1 MPGGSC
7 RPSTALARPLGP
19 RAPLVGRTEELELL
33 ENTFERALRDRRAH
47 IFTIF
52 GEPGVGKSRLA
63 REFIDGVERASCL
76 VGRALPYGEGVT
88 YWPLAEMVK
97 AAAGITDDDP
107 LDEAFEKLRE
117 CCAEE
122 AIADVLGL
130 AAGMME
136 ALEGERSPQ
145 EIAWASREVME
156 SIADVQPLIL
166 LFEDIHWAEEPLLDL
181 IEHLA
186 DWVRAPLLIVCLARP
201 ELLDT
206 RPGWGGGR
214 VRSTAI
220 ELEPLSEEESEALVE
235 KLLGQLAG
243 QAGEAPSSL
252 PREILERAEGNPL
265 FVEETIRMFLES
277 GSDGDPDRIP
287 DTLQALIAARIDH
300 LSPPAKT
307 LLQRASVIGRV
318 FYRGA
323 LDHLAPD
330 LDDLDALLGDLLL
343 RDLLLREPRSSIS
356 GEAAYRFKHFLIRE
370 VAYTGLAK
378 LARAQHHARFADWL
392 SERQSDEL
400 LEIRAYHLDQAVEL
414 LTELEGAPP
423 ERLAE
428 DAASALVKAAK
439 RATAREAY
447 ANARKL
453 ALRALELRPSLG
465 ARYVAARAAWR
476 LSDFATVE
484 SEMAKVRSEA
494 QEQGE
499 TVIEALA
506 LTGLGEAMLRRSGDP
521 GRAKALVDEALELL
535 KGADDPAA
543 HFDALM
549 VGATIGA
556 WRGEVDAAVR
566 HLERGYGIAIDSRRK
581 DLQTIAAQ
589 ALVQLHIGRLELD
602 EAELLITRAL
612 ELAGESGSV
621 RARVSTTLSYGKF
634 LLAKDEIDAAETIF
648 EEVRTTAVE
657 LGLEPV
663 VAHAHAYLSWAAL
676 RRGDVKRAEKH
687 AREAV
692 RITASRGDRGMLPE
706 IQALLA
712 CALADAGQA
721 RRGRAPRARSAGER
735 EPRGSE
741 RRGLGDHRAR
751 GRPRRTEGRRRGR
764 GAVRGS
770 PLAGTQEP
778 VQDARARP
786 AETRRPVPARA
797 RARRGGRGLRGAAGR
812 ARAHGEHRA
821 DRLTRALVGGLGDH
835 RRRSLE
841 SRERVPKWLGAKRAL
856 SVGQVLGLVAVRER
870 DVREVDV
877 ERGSLGEHLVDRP
890 ERGLERLRVEIGAVA
905 RRVHVREV
913 EDGAHPADATRD
925 LDHVLERPEVAHATH
940 DLDPERHC
948 ATLRLE
954 PLPERPELL
963 DDGRDGILA
972 RSSEQEAGMEHD
984 ELGAARGH
992 DAGAPVERADRGGEL
1007 ASARLQV
1014 PHEAEERRVHR
1025 ERDVRLPRELAE
1037 PLGER
1042 VVHPE
1047 PALEVDLARGVP
1059 ALEEKLDR
1067 VLGRLP
1073 RGAPGGADTDAG
1085 RHRAILVPLDVIPF
1099 RA

>member
-1 MPGGSC
+1 MERKLATVLFVDLVDSSSLVTGMDPEVVRRRVNQFFELVSSCVTQHGGIVEKFAGDAVLAAFGVPQAHEDDAL
-7 RPSTALARPLGP
+7 RAVRAALAMRESVGDLGLQARIGIEAGELVVESADSTFATGEAVNLAARLQQVASPGEILVGPTAYRLAAGSLVAEDAGPLELKGMGEPLRAWRLVSALDGPGRPLGP

-33 ENTFERALRDRRAH
+33 QNMFERTMRDRRAH
-47 IFTIF
+47 LFTIY

-63 REFIDGVERASCL
+63 REFVDGVERASCL

-156 SIADVQPLIL
+156 SIADVQPLVL

-186 DWVRAPLLIVCLARP
+186 DWVRAPLLILCLARP

-235 KLLGQLAG
+235 RLLGELAG
-243 QAGEAPSSL
+243 TAGEAPSSL

-277 GSDGDPDRIP
+277 GSGNGDPDRIP

-300 LSPPAKT
+300 LSSPAKT

-330 LDDLDALLGDLLL
+330 LDDVDVLLDDLLL
-343 RDLLLREPRSSIS
+343 RDFLLREPRSSIS

-392 SERQSDEL
+392 SERQGDEL

-428 DAASALVKAAK
+428 DTAAALVKAAK

-447 ANARKL
+447 SNARKL
-453 ALRALELRPSLG
+453 ALRALELRPSLV

-476 LSDFATVE
+476 VSDFATVE
-484 SEMAKVRSEA
+484 SEMTKVRAEA
-494 QEQGE
+494 REQGE

-521 GRAKALVDEALELL
+521 GSAKALVDEALELL
-535 KGADDPAA
+535 KGDDEPAA
-543 HFDALM
+543 HFDALT
-549 VGATIGA
+549 VRATIGA
-556 WRGEVDAAVR
+556 WLGEVDDAVR
-566 HLERGYGIAIDSRRK
+566 YLERAYGIAIDSRRK

-657 LGLEPV
+657 LGLEHL
-663 VAHAHAYLSWAAL
+663 VAHAHAYLGWSAL
-676 RRGDVKRAEKH
+676 RRGDVKRAEKQV
-687 AREAV
+687 REAV
-692 RITASRGDRGMLPE
+692 RITTSRGDRGLLPE

-712 CALADAGQA
+712 CTLADAGKLDEA
-721 RRGRAPRARSAGER
+721 ER
-735 EPRGSE
+735 Y
-741 RRGLGDHRAR
+741 A
-751 GRPRRTEGRRRGR
+751 
-764 GAVRGS
+764 
-770 PLAGTQEP
+770 LAAQET
-778 VQDARARP
+778 V
-786 AETRRPVPARA
+786 
-797 RARRGGRGLRGAAGR
+797 
-812 ARAHGEHRA
+812 
-821 DRLTRALVGGLGDH
+821 
-835 RRRSLE
+835 
-841 SRERVPKWLGAKRAL
+841 SREDPSAVVSVTTALAVVRA
-856 SVGQVLGLVAVRER
+856 GQKA
-870 DVREVDV
+870 
-877 ERGSLGEHLVDRP
+877 
-890 ERGLERLRVEIGAVA
+890 
-905 RRVHVREV
+905 
-913 EDGAHPADATRD
+913 DG
-925 LDHVLERPEVAHATH
+925 
-940 DLDPERHC
+940 
-948 ATLRLE
+948 
-954 PLPERPELL
+954 
-963 DDGRDGILA
+963 
-972 RSSEQEAGMEHD
+972 
-984 ELGAARGH
+984 
-992 DAGAPVERADRGGEL
+992 
-1007 ASARLQV
+1007 
-1014 PHEAEERRVHR
+1014 EAEELFENAIALARKSQFKTLELDPLRRVVPFLR
-1025 ERDVRLPRELAE
+1025 DRGRDEEAAAYEERLAE
-1037 PLGER
+1037 LSPRASSER
-1042 VVHPE
+1042 IASPE
-1047 PALEVDLARGVP
+1047 PSSGD
-1059 ALEEKLDR
+1059 
-1067 VLGRLP
+1067 
-1073 RGAPGGADTDAG
+1073 
-1085 RHRAILVPLDVIPF
+1085 
-1099 RA
+1099 